1 LTSLFDHTQ
10 VAVIIVNWNSGDYL
24 GRCVKALLAQSRPM
38 AKIVV
43 VDNASTDDS
52 LDSIV
57 DLSDAVSI
65 VRQQTNTGF
74 AAANNRGIKEC
85 REFSWIAL
93 VNPDAFVDSNWLENV
108 LKGINENESAGAIAC
123 QMRQANDDSL
133 LDGTGDIYHVSG
145 LAWRRDHGARR
156 DEKSGVTAQNN
167 KYARPVFAPCAAA
180 AIYRRDV
187 LDESGGFDEDYFCYF
202 EDIDLGFRV
211 RLLGYSC
218 VYLPEAV
225 VYHVGS
231 GVTGRD
237 SDFSVYHGHRNLV
250 WTYVKNMPTGLF
262 WRYLP
267 QHILLNLVSIV
278 YYTFKGRGR
287 LLSKAKFDAF
297 KQLGKALKKR
307 KLVQSKR
314 RASDDEIRQFMLG
327 GLFVPYLSRHA
338 G

>member
-24 GRCVKALLAQSRPM
+24 GRCVKALLAQSIPIS
-38 AKIVV
+38 KIVV

-52 LDSIV
+52 LDAIES
-57 DLSDAVSI
+57 LSDVISVI
-65 VRQQTNTGF
+65 QQESNTGF

-85 REFSWIAL
+85 REFSWVGL
-93 VNPDAFVDSNWLENV
+93 VNPDAFVESNWLENV
-108 LKGINENESAGAIAC
+108 VKGINHNASAGAIAC
-123 QMRQANDDSL
+123 QMRQANDESL

-156 DEKSGVTAQNN
+156 EGVSEVSTLVPKNE
-167 KYARPVFAPCAAA
+167 RPVFAPCAAA
-180 AIYRRDV
+180 AVYRREV
-187 LDESGGFDEDYFCYF
+187 LEESGGFDEDYFCYF

-211 RLLGYSC
+211 RLLGYAC
-218 VYLPEAV
+218 IYLPEAV

-250 WTYVKNMPTGLF
+250 WTYIKNMPIGLF

-267 QHILLNLVSIV
+267 QHVLLNLLSII
-278 YYTFKGRGR
+278 YYAFKGRG
-287 LLSKAKFDAF
+287 LILGKAKYDAC
-297 KQLGKALKKR
+297 KQLGNVLKKR

-327 GLFVPYLSRHA
+327 GLFVPYLNRHA

>member
-1 LTSLFDHTQ
+1 MIDSTDI
-10 VAVIIVNWNSGDYL
+10 AVIIVNWNSGDYL
-24 GRCVKALLAQSRPM
+24 GRCVKALSKQSVPVSRV
-38 AKIVV
+38 VV

-57 DLSDAVSI
+57 DLSDV
-65 VRQQTNTGF
+65 VTVLHQQTNTGF

-85 REFSWIAL
+85 GEFDWIAL
-93 VNPDAFVDSNWLENV
+93 VNPDAFVDSNWLKNV
-108 LKGINENESAGAIAC
+108 LKGINQNESAGAIAC
-123 QMRQANDDSL
+123 QMLQANDESL

-145 LAWRRDHGARR
+145 LAWRRDHGAQYEREGQT
-156 DEKSGVTAQNN
+156 DVHDSNN
-167 KYARPVFAPCAAA
+167 ERPVFAPCAAA
-180 AIYRRDV
+180 AVYRREV

-202 EDIDLGFRV
+202 EDIDLGFRL

-218 VYLPEAV
+218 IYLPDAI

-250 WTYVKNMPTGLF
+250 WTYIKNMPTGLF

-267 QHILLNLVSIV
+267 QHILLNLVSIL
-278 YYTFKGRGR
+278 YYAGKGRGL

-297 KQLGKALKKR
+297 KQLSKVLKKR
-307 KLVQSKR
+307 KIVQSKR
-314 RASDDEIRQFMLG
+314 RASDDEIRRFMLG

>member
-1 LTSLFDHTQ
+1 MFEHTQ
-10 VAVIIVNWNSGDYL
+10 IAVIIVNWNSGDYL
-24 GRCVKALLAQSRPM
+24 GRCVNALLEQSTPV

-43 VDNASTDDS
+43 VDNASSDDS
-52 LDSIV
+52 LNSIV
-57 DLSDAVSI
+57 NLSETISI
-65 VRQQTNTGF
+65 VYQQTNTGF
-74 AAANNRGIKEC
+74 AAANNRGIQEC

-108 LKGINENESAGAIAC
+108 LKGINKNESAGAIAC
-123 QMRQANDDSL
+123 QMRQANQDEL

-145 LAWRRDHGARR
+145 LAWRRDHGAQR
-156 DEKSGVTAQNN
+156 DEKSETSALDS
-167 KYARPVFAPCAAA
+167 KHTRPVFAPCAAA
-180 AIYRRDV
+180 AIYRREV

-250 WTYVKNMPTGLF
+250 WTYIKNMPTRLF

-267 QHILLNLVSIV
+267 QHILLNLVSII
-278 YYTFKGRGR
+278 YYAFKGRG
-287 LLSKAKFDAF
+287 LILGKAKYDAC
-297 KQLGKALKKR
+297 KQLGNVLKKR

-327 GLFVPYLSRHA
+327 GLFVPYLDRHA